1 MKIRKRVKTSHIIA
15 FSEIFFIGLT
25 ITTTLF
31 YYFYSKNSLV
41 NAELNRIKN
50 NSAQFSKKINNDFT
64 RCIETSLRIFNREET
79 RLLSTHHYDYLED
92 YYGKSNALNNLI
104 TVLDDV
110 CTNSELIETAA
121 IKFPEYKNYK
131 SEIVY
136 PESYNFL
143 DKKDIEYLFK
153 TLSTDEY
160 NYSLEFY
167 NDKLFFLASSGA
179 ELKTSMIIAFNS
191 DYFFD
196 EFNRVLGGEYQM
208 NFDLI
213 EDKIILSCFDNVP
226 NPENYL
232 NSGIFEEANKLVSN
246 NLYVSIRVNE
256 SFYVLFV
263 QDIHR
268 NTNINAIPLSPIVA
282 SIIIL
287 IIFAALVHH
296 FHY

>member
-1 MKIRKRVKTSHIIA
+1 MKIRKRVKTSNIIV

-31 YYFYSKNSLV
+31 YYFYSKSGLV

-50 NSAQFSKKINNDFT
+50 NSAQFSEKINNDFS

-79 RLLSTHHYDYLED
+79 RLLSSHHYESLKD
-92 YYGKSNALNNLI
+92 YYGKSVALNNLI

-121 IKFPEYKNYK
+121 IKFPEYKIYN

-160 NYSLEFY
+160 NYSLKFY
-167 NDKLFFLASSGA
+167 NNKLFFWPQV
-179 ELKTSMIIAFNS
+179 EQN
-191 DYFFD
+191 
-196 EFNRVLGGEYQM
+196 
-208 NFDLI
+208 
-213 EDKIILSCFDNVP
+213 
-226 NPENYL
+226 
-232 NSGIFEEANKLVSN
+232 
-246 NLYVSIRVNE
+246 
-256 SFYVLFV
+256 
-263 QDIHR
+263 
-268 NTNINAIPLSPIVA
+268 
-282 SIIIL
+282 
-287 IIFAALVHH
+287 
-296 FHY
+296 

>member
-1 MKIRKRVKTSHIIA
+1 MKIRTRVKTSHIIA

-31 YYFYSKNSLV
+31 YYFYSKNGLV
-41 NAELNRIKN
+41 NAELNRIEN

-64 RCIETSLRIFNREET
+64 RCIETSLRIFNRKET
-79 RLLSTHHYDYLED
+79 RLLSSHHYDYLED

-143 DKKDIEYLFK
+143 DQKDIEYLFQ

-179 ELKTSMIIAFNS
+179 ELKTSMINS
-191 DYFFD
+191 I
-196 EFNRVLGGEYQM
+196 V
-208 NFDLI
+208 
-213 EDKIILSCFDNVP
+213 
-226 NPENYL
+226 YL
-232 NSGIFEEANKLVSN
+232 V
-246 NLYVSIRVNE
+246 E
-256 SFYVLFV
+256 S
-263 QDIHR
+263 
-268 NTNINAIPLSPIVA
+268 TK
-282 SIIIL
+282 
-287 IIFAALVHH
+287 
-296 FHY
+296 